1 MNGGLVDSATQ
12 IDAPDDRRIYGVA
25 TARVIANCDRTHL
38 GRVQV
43 RLPWLPGYEPW
54 ARLAAADQGNYFIP
68 KVDDEVLVVFNH
80 GDVSEPYVIGQ
91 VWNSDK
97 RPPAEQEGDP
107 VNKRIIR
114 TPKKHEIVF
123 DDQDKSIAIT
133 HADGHQIKIDSS
145 EIKITLAEEKG
156 SMILNKSGDITVKAS
171 SSVTIEAKTINLK
184 GESVTVECKQS
195 ASINGG
201 NSCSIDASQILIGLA

>member
-25 TARVIANCDRTHL
+25 RARVISNCDRTHL

-54 ARLAAADQGNYFIP
+54 ARLATTDQGTYFIP
-68 KVDDEVLVVFNH
+68 KVDDEVLVTFNH
-80 GDVSEPYVIGQ
+80 GDVTEPYVIGQ

-123 DDQDKSIAIT
+123 DDQAKSIAIT

-156 SMILNKSGDITVKAS
+156 SMTLNKSGDITIEAS
-171 SSVTIEAKTINLK
+171 SSISIKAPAIKLESK
-184 GESVTVECKQS
+184 SVTVECSES
-195 ASINGG
+195 ASIKGG
-201 NSCSIDASQILIGLA
+201 NLCSIDASRILI

>member
-25 TARVIANCDRTHL
+25 RARVIANCDRTNL

-54 ARLAAADQGNYFIP
+54 ARLASTDQGTYFIP
-68 KVDDEVLVVFNH
+68 KVDDEVLVVFNN

-91 VWNSDK
+91 VWNKDK
-97 RPPAEQEGDP
+97 RPPAEEEGDP

-123 DDQDKSIAIT
+123 DDQAKSIAIT
-133 HADGHQIKIDSS
+133 SADGHQIKISPS
-145 EIKITLAEEKG
+145 EIKITMAEDKG
-156 SMILNKSGDITVKAS
+156 SLTLNKSGDITVKAS
-171 SSVTIEAKTINLK
+171 SSVTIDAPTINLQGDNIAISGSK
-184 GESVTVECKQS
+184 S
-195 ASINGG
+195 ARIDGGSYSSIQ
-201 NSCSIDASQILIGLA
+201 ASKIYIG